1 MRPSTNSS
9 ARTPKSAAARRLI
22 DRKLESTRGLPPEQ
36 RTRRLA
42 GLLARKGY
50 PAGLAFRV
58 IREALEAEGDL
69 AFPEDEP
76 PFDESDLRYG
86 VKSEITASPAAP
98 GSTLRT
104 ARPYRQGRLL
114 GR

>member
-1 MRPSTNSS
+1 MI
-9 ARTPKSAAARRLI
+9 RTLFRRYAGLVAATVVLVTIVSARRLI
-22 DRKLESTRGLPPEQ
+22 DRKLSSTRGLPPEQ

-50 PAGLAFRV
+50 PAALAFRV

-76 PFDESDLRYG
+76 PFDEDDPSA
-86 VKSEITASPAAP
+86 E
-98 GSTLRT
+98 
-104 ARPYRQGRLL
+104 
-114 GR
+114 